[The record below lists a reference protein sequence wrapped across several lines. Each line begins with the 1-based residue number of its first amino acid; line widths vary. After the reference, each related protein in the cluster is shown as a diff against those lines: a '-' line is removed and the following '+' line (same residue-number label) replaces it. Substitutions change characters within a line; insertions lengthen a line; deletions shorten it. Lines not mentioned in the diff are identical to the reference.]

1 MFYLCA
7 TTNSSSSKVHF
18 GREEATAVV
27 VFIYNF

>member
-7 TTNSSSSKVHF
+7 TTTSKVHF